1 MSIALPMYVAAHIF
15 DGLGPGNAF
24 SPSDRQDPFRRPVR
38 RSVFLS
44 AGDDRRVRIETHR
57 FHSIFLEKLMKNTH
71 AQLRGV
77 ALAAVAAAAVL
88 LAGCKDDVLDYR
100 NARVVDGKVYAGDA
114 NEPFS
119 GKLTNVPSAIIL
131 GPQQGF
137 KTAMRTMEKTL
148 PTLTLEYIS
157 AAGIDYFPTDARLP
171 FAAYCDAH
179 VSNGYLDGA
188 AICKAANSD
197 HTLIT
202 MSFTSGQLDR
212 ELDSYAPDDTSHLF
226 TKITFRAGNADGR
239 MDVYSPTTHRLVH
252 TLTWANGVL
261 NGDEEG
267 FDESIGNRVLQASLV
282 GGKYEGRVI
291 GYAPGNRVIYSASY
305 TNGLKQGVEEVF
317 DPQTGKPTGHAQYVD
332 GKLNGTVKRW
342 NADGKLI
349 YEKDYQNG
357 QEAPDSDA
365 VTACLDRRYTAFDK
379 ATDNEQNVDAA
390 QRNEWEAACKE
401 EQRESSIPATNSASA
416 TPAESGSLDR
426 CVSSWTAAYRREN
439 GADAMVTTD
448 QLGEWNSW
456 CRAGKQPS

>member
-1 MSIALPMYVAAHIF
+1 MVTVLAMDIHPRIARTLFA
-15 DGLGPGNAF
+15 
-24 SPSDRQDPFRRPVR
+24 DRFAGRF
-38 RSVFLS
+38 FLS
-44 AGDDRRVRIETHR
+44 AGDDRRVRVDTHR
-57 FHSIFLEKLMKNTH
+57 FHSIFLEKPMKNTH
-71 AQLRGV
+71 AQLRSV

-100 NARVVDGKVYAGDA
+100 NARVVAGKVYAGGA

-137 KTAMRTMEKTL
+137 NTAMRTMEKTL

-171 FAAYCDAH
+171 SAAYCDAH

-202 MSFTSGQLDR
+202 MSFTSGQLDG

-239 MDVYSPTTHRLVH
+239 MDIYSPTTHRLVH

-261 NGDEEG
+261 NGDEKG
-267 FDESIGNRVLQASLV
+267 FDESTGNRVLQASLV
-282 GGKYEGRVI
+282 GGKYEGKVT
-291 GYAPGNRVIYSASY
+291 GYAPDGNLVIYSASY
-305 TNGLKQGVEEVF
+305 TNGLKQGVEETF

-332 GKLNGTVKRW
+332 GKLNGTVRRW

-365 VTACLDRRYTAFDK
+365 VTACLDRRYTAFGK
-379 ATDNEQNVDAA
+379 AADNEQNVDAA

-401 EQRESSIPATNSASA
+401 EQRESSTPATNSASTA
-416 TPAESGSLDR
+416 PAESGSLDR
-426 CVSSWTAAYRREN
+426 CVSSWTAAYRHEN

-456 CRAGKQPS
+456 CKAGKEPS

>member
-1 MSIALPMYVAAHIF
+1 M
-15 DGLGPGNAF
+15 
-24 SPSDRQDPFRRPVR
+24 
-38 RSVFLS
+38 
-44 AGDDRRVRIETHR
+44 RVDTHR
-57 FHSIFLEKLMKNTH
+57 FHSIFLEKPMKNTH
-71 AQLRGV
+71 VQLRGV
-77 ALAAVAAAAVL
+77 ALVAVAAAAVL

-202 MSFTSGQLDR
+202 MSFTSGQLDG

-261 NGDEEG
+261 NGYEEG
-267 FDESIGNRVLQASLV
+267 FDENTGNRVLQASLV
-282 GGKYEGRVI
+282 DGKYEGKMT
-291 GYAPGNRVIYSASY
+291 GYAADGNRVIYSGSY
-305 TNGLKQGVEEVF
+305 TNGVKQGVEDAF
-317 DPQTGKPTGHAQYVD
+317 DPQTGKLAGHAEYVH
-332 GKLNGTVKRW
+332 GRLNGIVRRW

-349 YEKDYQNG
+349 YEKEYRDGQPVANATVAACVDQRDLQHRRQEGEDITALLNG
-357 QEAPDSDA
+357 WEAECREGLHGASGATEDATASSSTAGSGTTDAEIGDSIRAAAKGAAKASPDSGA
-365 VTACLDRRYTAFDK
+365 PANTC
-379 ATDNEQNVDAA
+379 VD
-390 QRNEWEAACKE
+390 Q
-401 EQRESSIPATNSASA
+401 
-416 TPAESGSLDR
+416 
-426 CVSSWTAAYRREN
+426 WTAAFHRES
-439 GADAMVTTD
+439 GDDAMVTVD
-448 QLGEWNSW
+448 QLNEWQSW
-456 CRAGKQPS
+456 CRSGKRPG